1 MFLKKKKEFEMWE
14 SVILENLLKKFFQ
27 EVKQSDIQIDN
38 FNHMIDFRLRKM
50 IEDELINIRVDN
62 NTYYRIYFNNIFI
75 DKPSVI
81 EDRTVRYITPK
92 EARIRDITYSGSV
105 LADINTCYVT
115 MSGKEVKISDYKIH
129 RKKCIAKI
137 PIMVNS
143 VKCNLH
149 EMTPSE
155 KIEAGECKYDN
166 GGYFII
172 RGKERVLVSQER
184 MNYNDI
190 YCFESKSGNRIDTIC
205 EIRSISDE
213 TKHSVY
219 LQMKY
224 TGNRVMLSIPFIQND
239 IPLGYIFAAFGK
251 TTNQILDILQ
261 IMCKNDDIDGYFNN
275 IILDMIKIRNKESAI
290 DYISENSVS
299 IVMKENRKKFVEQ
312 ILYNEIFPHL
322 GITSS
327 RTQKILFLCRMYRKL
342 MKTIFKNQ
350 CYDNRDHLNNKRLEM
365 SGCLIHDLFKT
376 LFKRYIKT
384 ISVHLEKRQDI
395 VVILNKITMISLGI
409 NHCFCTG
416 NWGVPKSA
424 FIRLG
429 VSQILSRLTNPSYNS
444 HLLRVLIPIGKEAKN
459 TKVRQIHTSS
469 IGFYCPME
477 TPEGQQS
484 GIVKN
489 LCPYIRITKQYN
501 MPYVKDIITDIEY
514 IIFDFDMYSVIG
526 RENTFL
532 LFLNG
537 NIVGFTHEPEKV
549 LQKLYQYK
557 KVNIFMIDISIS
569 IREKDREIHIF
580 TDEGRLQRPVFCRS
594 NLPTIEDLK
603 EKSFLQLVKE
613 KKIIYLDSYEIENR
627 TIAMNFQQFHENPI
641 YDTLEI
647 HPSLIV
653 GFSVNLIPFPH
664 HTQSPRITYHC
675 AMGKQSISLPFT
687 NIHERV
693 DTMNYI
699 LCYPE
704 SPITQSHHAEYNHLD
719 KLGIGNN
726 LCVAIMMFSGYNQE
740 DSVILNKAAI
750 DRGLLRCFSYRT
762 IIVEEKKKSTVC
774 TEKIEKTPLEF
785 RNNCFNYSKVDENG
799 IIKVGSTVGCGDV
812 IVCKLQKVNNKENI
826 TWRDSSVIIKPGE
839 EGIVDRVFLSSN
851 IEGYKIIKIKI
862 RVEKIPEIGDKLAS
876 RNAQKG
882 TISIILDEKDMPFTE
897 KEGIVP
903 DLILNPLCIPSRMT
917 INQLIETY
925 LSKKSIH
932 HLKKYYSTIF
942 FEQNKK
948 DIMKELQQ
956 DNTDFG
962 NEYMINGMTGEKL
975 KTKIF
980 FGPCYYHRLK
990 HLVSNKVHSR
1000 NSGNIQLMTRQPLEG
1015 RSRDGGLRVGEMERD
1030 CIIAHGT
1037 SRLLRERLF
1046 EVSDYFEIH
1055 ICNQCGNIPHKPS
1068 FCNFC
1073 KKKNIVKIPL
1083 PYACK
1088 LLFQQL
1094 MALGIQITIFT
1105 KSLKK

>member
-1 MFLKKKKEFEMWE
+1 MWE
-14 SVILENLLKKFFQ
+14 NIILEKLLKNYFD
-27 EVKQSDIQIDN
+27 EMKQSSIQIEN
-38 FNHMIDFRLRKM
+38 FNHMIDFRLKK
-50 IEDELINIRVDN
+50 ILEDELINIKIDN
-62 NTYYRIYFNNIFI
+62 NTYYRIYFNNIFV
-75 DKPSVI
+75 DKPSVV
-81 EDRTVRYITPK
+81 EDRVQRYITPK
-92 EARIRDITYSGSV
+92 EARIRDITYSGSL
-105 LADINTCYVT
+105 LADINTCYVK
-115 MSGKEVKISDYKIH
+115 MSEEKEVEISDYKIY

-143 VKCNLH
+143 LKCTLYD
-149 EMTPSE
+149 MTE
-155 KIEAGECKYDN
+155 KGKIEAGECQYDH

-190 YCFESKSGNRIDTIC
+190 YCFESKTGNLMDTVC

-224 TGNRVMLSIPFIQND
+224 NGNRIMLTIPFIQND
-239 IPLGYIFAAFGK
+239 IPLGYIFKAFGK
-251 TTNQILDILQ
+251 STEEIVDILN
-261 IMCKNDDIDGYFNN
+261 IICKEDNIEEYFNN
-275 IILDMIKIRNKESAI
+275 ILLDMIKIRTKEAAI
-290 DYISENSVS
+290 DFISENSLS

-312 ILYNEIFPHL
+312 ILFNEIFPHL
-322 GITSS
+322 GISS
-327 RTQKILFLCRMYRKL
+327 SKTQKILFLCKMYRKL
-342 MKTIFKNQ
+342 MKVIFRNQ
-350 CYDNRDHLNNKRLEM
+350 SYDNRDHLNNKRLEM
-365 SGCLIHDLFKT
+365 SGCLVSDLFKT

-384 ISVHLEKRQDI
+384 ISVNLEKRQDI
-395 VVILNKITMISLGI
+395 VVILNKISMISLGL

-459 TKVRQIHTSS
+459 TKVRQIHLSS
-469 IGFYCPME
+469 IGFYCPSE

-489 LCPYIRITKQYN
+489 LCPYIRVTKQYN
-501 MPYVKDIITDIEY
+501 IPYIKDIITDIEY
-514 IIFDFDMYSVIG
+514 IIFDFEMYTKIK
-526 RENTFL
+526 RDQNFL
-532 LFLNG
+532 ILLNG
-537 NIVGFTHEPEKV
+537 SLLGFTHEPGKVVEK
-549 LQKLYQYK
+549 LSLYK
-557 KVNIFMIDISIS
+557 KTDIFMIDVSIS
-569 IREKDREIHIF
+569 VREQDKEIHIF
-580 TDEGRLQRPVFCRS
+580 ADEGRLQRPVFSRN
-594 NLPTIEDLK
+594 NLPTISDL
-603 EKSFLQLVKE
+603 ETKSFSELVKT

-627 TIAMNFQQFHENPI
+627 TIAMTYDQFHQNKI

-647 HPSLIV
+647 HPSFIV

-687 NIHERV
+687 NIHQRV

-699 LCYPE
+699 LSYPE
-704 SPITQSHHAEYNHLD
+704 SPIIQSHHAEYNHLD

-740 DSVILNKAAI
+740 DSVIINKSAI

-762 IIVEEKKKSTVC
+762 IIVEEKKKSTIC
-774 TEKIEKTPLEF
+774 TEKIEKTPIEF
-785 RNNCFNYSKVDENG
+785 RNNCFNYTKVDENG
-799 IIKVGSTVGCGDV
+799 IIQVGSVVGCGDV
-812 IVCKLQKVNNKENI
+812 IVCKLQKLNNKENI
-826 TWRDSSVIIKPGE
+826 SWRDSSVIIKPGE
-839 EGIVDRVFLSSN
+839 EGVVDRVFLSTN
-851 IEGYKIIKIKI
+851 VEGYRIIKVKI
-862 RVEKIPEIGDKLAS
+862 RVEKVPELGDKVAS

-882 TISIILDEKDMPFTE
+882 TISIVLDEKDMPFTQE
-897 KEGIVP
+897 EGIVP

-925 LSKKSIH
+925 LSKKSIN
-932 HLKKYYSTIF
+932 HLKKFYSTIF
-942 FEQNKK
+942 FEENKTK
-948 DIMKELQQ
+948 IMQELQS
-956 DNTDFG
+956 DDSDFA
-962 NEYMINGMTGEKL
+962 NEYMVNGMTGEVIKS
-975 KTKIF
+975 KIF

-990 HLVSNKVHSR
+990 HLVSNKIHSR

-1055 ICNQCGNIPHKPS
+1055 ICNICGNMPHKPN

-1073 KKKNIVKIPL
+1073 KKKNIHKIPL

-1094 MALGIQITIFT
+1094 MALGIKINIFT

>member
-1 MFLKKKKEFEMWE
+1 MWE
-14 SVILENLLKKFFQ
+14 NAILQNLLRKFF
-27 EVKQSDIQIDN
+27 EEIKQSNIQIEN
-38 FNHMIDFRLRKM
+38 FNHMIDYRLKKM
-50 IEDELINIRVDN
+50 LEDELINIKIDN
-62 NTYYRIYFNNIFI
+62 DTYYRIYFNNIFV

-81 EDRTVRYITPK
+81 EDRRVRYITPK
-92 EARIRDITYSGSV
+92 EARIRDITYSGNL
-105 LADINTCYVT
+105 LADINTCYVK
-115 MSGKEVKISDYKIH
+115 MSDNSKVEIIDYKIH

-137 PIMVNS
+137 PIMVQS
-143 VKCNLH
+143 VKCNLY
-149 EMTPSE
+149 EMTETE
-155 KIEAGECKYDN
+155 KIKAGECKYDH

-184 MNYNDI
+184 MNYNEI
-190 YCFESKSGNRIDTIC
+190 YCFESKTGNRMDTIC

-224 TGNRVMLSIPFIQND
+224 NNNRIMINMPFIQND
-239 IPLGYIFAAFGK
+239 IPLGYIFMAFGK
-251 TTNQILDILQ
+251 TTNEIVEILNIL
-261 IMCKNDDIDGYFNN
+261 CKDDTIKEYYNY
-275 IILDMIKIRNKESAI
+275 ILLDMIKIRDKDAAI
-290 DYISENSVS
+290 QYISENSVS

-322 GITSS
+322 GITSTKS
-327 RTQKILFLCRMYRKL
+327 QKILFLCKMFRKL
-342 MKTIFKNQ
+342 IKTIFEKQ

-365 SGCLIHDLFKT
+365 SGCLINDLFKT
-376 LFKRYIKT
+376 LFKRYVKT
-384 ISVHLEKRQDI
+384 ISAHLEKRQDI
-395 VVILNKITMISLGI
+395 VVILNKITMISLGL

-459 TKVRQIHTSS
+459 TKVRQIHCSS

-489 LCPYIRITKQYN
+489 LCPYIRVTKQYN
-501 MPYVKDIITDIEY
+501 IPYIKDVITDIEY
-514 IIFDFDMYSVIG
+514 IIFDFEMYSKIK
-526 RENTFL
+526 RKTNYIIL
-532 LFLNG
+532 LNG
-537 NIVGFTHEPEKV
+537 SLIGFTNEPEKV
-549 LQKLYQYK
+549 LKKLYLYK
-557 KVNIFMIDISIS
+557 KTDVFMIDVSIS
-569 IREKDREIHIF
+569 LRESDREIHIF
-580 TDEGRLQRPVFCRS
+580 ADEGRLQRPVFSRT
-594 NLPTIEDLK
+594 NFPTIEDIQS
-603 EKSFLQLVKE
+603 KSFLKLVQE
-613 KKIIYLDSYEIENR
+613 KKIIYLDSYEIENK
-627 TIAMNFQQFHENPI
+627 TIAMTYEEFQKNDF

-647 HPSLIV
+647 HPSFIV

-687 NIHERV
+687 NIHHRV

-699 LCYPE
+699 LSYPE
-704 SPITQSHHAEYNHLD
+704 IPITLSHHAEYNNLD
-719 KLGIGNN
+719 KLGIGTN

-740 DSVILNKAAI
+740 DSVIVNKAAI

-762 IIVEEKKKSTVC
+762 IIIEEKKKSTIC
-774 TEKIEKTPLEF
+774 TERIEKTPIEF
-785 RNNCFNYSKVDENG
+785 RNKCFNYSKVDENG
-799 IIKVGSTVGCGDV
+799 IIKVGSIVGCGDV
-812 IVCKLQKVNNKENI
+812 VVCKLQKVNNKESI
-826 TWRDSSVIIKPGE
+826 SWRDSSVIIKPGE
-839 EGIVDRVFLSSN
+839 EGVVDRVFLSSN
-851 IEGYKIIKIKI
+851 VEGYKIIKVKI
-862 RVEKIPEIGDKLAS
+862 RVEKVPEIGDKVAS

-882 TISIILDEKDMPFTE
+882 TISIVLDEHDMPFTE

-925 LSKKSIH
+925 LSRKSIDNF
-932 HLKKYYSTIF
+932 KKYYSTIF
-942 FEQNKK
+942 FKENQNV
-948 DIMKELQQ
+948 IVEELQN
-956 DNTDFG
+956 DKSDFG

-975 KTKIF
+975 KSKIF

-990 HLVSNKVHSR
+990 HLVSNKIHSR
-1000 NSGNIQLMTRQPLEG
+1000 NSGNIQMMTRQPLEG

-1030 CIIAHGT
+1030 AIIAHGT

-1046 EVSDYFEIH
+1046 EVSDYFEIQ
-1055 ICNQCGNIPHKPS
+1055 ICNQCGNLPHKPS

-1094 MALGIQITIFT
+1094 MALGIKITIFN
-1105 KSLKK
+1105 KSIKN